1 MHSTLS
7 SQLKKRELIAESI
20 EKSTNNLQKRSI
32 QMHKFRESINKKMEK
47 QVIRSTPKLIR
58 SDVKGELYFS
68 LL

>member
-47 QVIRSTPKLIR
+47 QIIRSTPKLIR
-58 SDVKGELYFS
+58 SDVKDELYFS